1 MREPAPLSTAII
13 ATLFAALLTVSCSTG
28 EGGPPGNSPAQA
40 TINTAPPLA
49 ESQAAPVV
57 PTPVF
62 PPYPA
67 GVTAIDVTRQPSVLA
82 SLNRYRAGHSFSAHL
97 PATPGQEKAL
107 SLKIAALLHTPDG
120 KTVRHL
126 AVLAGRQGRVL
137 ITYIEP
143 LPSLDTQILWRDG
156 RTWRRGWNQTDAVE
170 IPLAAMNR
178 EFLAQ
183 FAPMLF
189 IDLAKDW
196 HITSAAQD
204 SPASQRAV
212 LVNAVPANAA
222 HPLAAAQFRFDPG
235 SALPVNAWYKQR
247 STGAEWRLEFNHDAQ
262 GNLAGFEA
270 VTPGQAVLAS
280 VVAATEI
287 SLSSIPDWAPEPVG
301 KTAVK

>member
-13 ATLFAALLTVSCSTG
+13 ATLFAALLTASCSTG
-28 EGGPPGNSPAQA
+28 EDGPPGNSPAQA

-49 ESQAAPVV
+49 ESQAAPVA

-67 GVTAIDVTRQPSVLA
+67 GVTAIDATRQPSVLA
-82 SLNRYRAGHSFSAHL
+82 SLNRYRAGHSFSARL

-107 SLKIAALLHTPDG
+107 GLKIAALSHTPDG
-120 KTVRHL
+120 ETVRHL

-143 LPSLDTQILWRDG
+143 LLSLDTQILWRDG

-170 IPLAAMNR
+170 TPLAAMNR

-247 STGAEWRLEFNHDAQ
+247 STGAEWRLEFDHDAQ

-287 SLSSIPDWAPEPVG
+287 SLSSIPDWAPEPAA